1 MKLSATDQTLYPQ
14 LARYLRIELPKLATY
29 PKILKNVKKYGN
41 IDKVEFT
48 NAVTWNSGP
57 LLVVTDLNHGQCG
70 VPQAYGCFDGTKPTQ
85 IQIDKVTVNQF
96 EKGVSGQ
103 KDNNAKGK
111 AVFVV
116 GATILHELCHW
127 GNHNNV
133 PRIPEVLEMGEQF
146 ELNTYG
152 KGIF

>member
-1 MKLSATDQTLYPQ
+1 MKLSVTDQTQYPQ
-14 LARYLRIELPKLATY
+14 LARYLRIEFPKLATV
-29 PKILKNVKKYGN
+29 PKILKNIKKYGN
-41 IDKVEFT
+41 LDKVEFSS
-48 NAVTWNSGP
+48 AITWNTGP
-57 LLVVTDLNHGQCG
+57 LLVVTDLSHGQCG
-70 VPQAYGCFDGTKPTQ
+70 VPQAYGCFDGLKSTQ
-85 IQIDKVTVNQF
+85 IQIDKTTVNQF
-96 EKGVSGQ
+96 EKGVAGHKDKNTKGQ
-103 KDNNAKGK
+103 

-133 PRIPEVLEMGEQF
+133 PPVPEINEMGEQF

>member
-14 LARYLRIELPKLATY
+14 LARYIRIQLPKLATV
-29 PKILKNVKKYGN
+29 PKVLANIKKYGHL
-41 IDKVEFT
+41 DKVEFT

-57 LLVVTDLNHGQCG
+57 LLVVTDLSNGQCG
-70 VPQAYGCFDGTKPTQ
+70 VPQAYGCFDPSKSGQ
-85 IQIDKVTVNQF
+85 IQIDTSTVKDF
-96 EKGVSGQ
+96 EKGVTGY
-103 KDNNAKGK
+103 KDNNAKGQ

-127 GNHNNV
+127 GNHNNIPPV
-133 PRIPEVLEMGEQF
+133 PEVVEMGALF
-146 ELNTYG
+146 ELKTYG